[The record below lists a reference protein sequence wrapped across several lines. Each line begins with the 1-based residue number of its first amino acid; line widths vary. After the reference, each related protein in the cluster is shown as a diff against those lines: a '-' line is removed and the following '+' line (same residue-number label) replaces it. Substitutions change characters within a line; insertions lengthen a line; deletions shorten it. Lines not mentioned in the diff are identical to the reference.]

1 MKFVCWRCWNVECKK
16 DKELRKSKAPKCRLL
31 KKAYGIQHY
40 AGRFGRGL
48 TLAPTYRHSEIIKT
62 LVRMKGKKNPEG

>member
-40 AGRFGRGL
+40 AGRFGRGQA
-48 TLAPTYRHSEIIKT
+48 LAALEKMKFETKKKT
-62 LVRMKGKKNPEG
+62 Q